1 MIKSCADYCREYGLT
16 FNASKSKVIV
26 FSKSTTKYDKLG
38 PIILNGNTID
48 FVDSVTYLGTTIMN
62 NKGFSFSS
70 TNDLSKFY
78 RASNSILRAINKPS
92 EEVLI
97 HLLYSCCIPI
107 LSYSSAV
114 KDYSSHQMQDCTTAM
129 NDSLRLIFGFNRWE
143 SVRSFESFGFKSLVE
158 IFDASKRKFD
168 ASLLSHSNPVITHLA
183 RHIE

>member
-1 MIKSCADYCREYGLT
+1 MGYNWGGGWGRAWVNLIGLPPD
-16 FNASKSKVIV
+16 FRVI
-26 FSKSTTKYDKLG
+26 
-38 PIILNGNTID
+38 I
-48 FVDSVTYLGTTIMN
+48 YLGTTIMN

-114 KDYSSHQMQDCTTAM
+114 KDYPSRQMQDCTTAI
-129 NDSLRLIFGFNRWE
+129 NDSLCLIFRFNRWE
-143 SVRSFESFGFKSLVE
+143 SVRFLRESFGFKSLVE

-183 RHIE
+183 PHIERYPE